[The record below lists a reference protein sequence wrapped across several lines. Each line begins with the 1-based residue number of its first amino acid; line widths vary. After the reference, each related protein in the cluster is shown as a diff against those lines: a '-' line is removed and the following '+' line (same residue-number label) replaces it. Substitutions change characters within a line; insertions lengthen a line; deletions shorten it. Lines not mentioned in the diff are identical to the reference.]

1 MCFSQKG
8 VGIMPL
14 ESNKKLYIMYILKT
28 LREYSDENHPLRQV
42 DIISK
47 IKSNFDVTLDRKTVS
62 RTLDSLI
69 DMGIDIVRL
78 DGGGCYIADRELEPS
93 EITYLI
99 DAVFSSKSISSKQ
112 ALNLTKKLSQMLSV
126 YKRKKYNYMYKTEE
140 INRTDNKQLFY
151 TIDQISE
158 AVEEGKQI
166 SFNYDR
172 YYFDEEQKSKQ
183 KEKEYIINPYFM
195 VNNQGKYY
203 LVCNYDY
210 FDDIA
215 NYRIE
220 QIKNVKILDTPI
232 KPITQIKGCEKGLDK
247 AKYINENI
255 YMFNTNTV
263 SAKIKIHNPYAVNYV
278 LEWFG
283 KDTYISKEK
292 DEIFATVRANETSLI
307 YWCLQYGES
316 VELVA
321 PKSTRKE
328 IKEIVENM
336 SKCYK

>member
-1 MCFSQKG
+1 
-8 VGIMPL
+8 MPL

-28 LREYSDENHPLRQV
+28 LKEYSDENHPLRQV
-42 DIISK
+42 DIIAK

-62 RTLDSLI
+62 RTIDSLM
-69 DMGIDIVRL
+69 DMGIDIVKL
-78 DGGGCYIADRELEPS
+78 DSGGCYIADRELEPS

-99 DAVFSSKSISSKQ
+99 DAIFSSKSISSKQ
-112 ALNLTKKLSQMLSV
+112 ALNLAKKLSNMLST

-140 INRTDNKQLFY
+140 VNRTDNKQLFY

-158 AVEEGKQI
+158 AIENDKQI

-172 YYFDEEQKSKQ
+172 YYYDAEQKSKQ
-183 KEKEYIINPYFM
+183 KDKEYIVNPYFM
-195 VNNQGKYY
+195 VNNLGKYY

-220 QIKNVKILDTPI
+220 QIKNVKILDTKV
-232 KPITQIKGCEKGLDK
+232 KPITKLKGCENGLDK

-255 YMFNTNTV
+255 YMFNTETV
-263 SAKIKIHNPYAVNYV
+263 TAKIKIHNPYSVNYV

-283 KDTYISKEK
+283 KDTNIYKENN
-292 DEIFATVRANETSLI
+292 EIFATIKANETSLI

-316 VELVA
+316 VELVS
-321 PKSTRKE
+321 PTSTRKE
-328 IKEIVENM
+328 IKEIVEEM
-336 SKCYK
+336 GKRYK

>member
-1 MCFSQKG
+1 
-8 VGIMPL
+8 MPL

-28 LREYSDENHPLRQV
+28 LKEYSDENNPLRQV

-47 IKSNFDVTLDRKTVS
+47 IKNNFDVILDRKTVS
-62 RTLDSLI
+62 RTIDSLI
-69 DMGIDIVRL
+69 DMGIDIVKL

-99 DAVFSSKSISSKQ
+99 DAIFSSKSISSKQ
-112 ALNLTKKLSQMLSV
+112 ALNLTKKLSNMLSV
-126 YKRKKYNYMYKTEE
+126 HKRKKYNYMYKVEE

-158 AVEEGKQI
+158 AIENGKQI

-172 YYFDEEQKSKQ
+172 YYFDEEQKTKQ
-183 KEKEYIINPYFM
+183 KDKEYIINPYFM

-210 FDDIA
+210 FDDID

-220 QIKNVKILDTPI
+220 QIKNVKILDTPV
-232 KPITQIKGCEKGLDK
+232 KPITKLSGCEQGIDK
-247 AKYINENI
+247 SKYINENI
-255 YMFNTNTV
+255 YMFNTETV
-263 SAKIKIHNPYAVNYV
+263 TAKIKIHNPYSVNYV

-283 KDTYISKEK
+283 KDTNIYKEN
-292 DEIFATVRANETSLI
+292 DEIFATIKANETSLI

-316 VELVA
+316 VELVS
-321 PKSTRKE
+321 PESTRKE
-328 IKEIVENM
+328 IKEIVEEM
-336 SKCYK
+336 GRRYK

>member
-1 MCFSQKG
+1 MS
-8 VGIMPL
+8 L

-28 LREYSDENHPLRQV
+28 LREYSDENHPLKQV

-47 IKSNFDVTLDRKTVS
+47 IKSNFNVTLDRKTVS

-69 DMGIDIVRL
+69 DMGIDIVKL
-78 DGGGCYIADRELEPS
+78 DGGGCYIVDRELEPS

-112 ALNLTKKLSQMLSV
+112 ALNLTQKLSQMLSIH
-126 YKRKKYNYMYKTEE
+126 KRKKYNYMYKTEE
-140 INRTDNKQLFY
+140 INRTDNKQLFF

-158 AVEEGKQI
+158 AIEEGKQI

-210 FDDIA
+210 FSDIA

-255 YMFNTNTV
+255 YMFNTNTI

-328 IKEIVENM
+328 INEIVEEM
-336 SKCYK
+336 WKRYK

>member
-1 MCFSQKG
+1 
-8 VGIMPL
+8 MPV

-28 LREYSDENHPLRQV
+28 LKEYSDENHPLRQI

-47 IKSNFDVTLDRKTVS
+47 INSSYGVTLDRKTIA
-62 RTLDSLI
+62 RTIDSLL
-69 DMGIDIVRL
+69 DMGIEIIKL
-78 DGGGCYIADRELEPS
+78 DGGGCYLADRELEPS

-99 DAVFSSKSISSKQ
+99 DAIFSSKSISSKQ
-112 ALNLTKKLSQMLSV
+112 ALRLSQKLSKMLSV

-140 INRTDNKQLFY
+140 VNRTNNKQLFF

-158 AVEEGKQI
+158 AIENNKQI
-166 SFNYDR
+166 SFNYNR
-172 YYFDEEQKSKQ
+172 YYYDAEQQAKQ
-183 KEKEYIINPYFM
+183 KDKEYIINPYFM

-215 NYRIE
+215 SYRIE
-220 QIKNVKILDTPI
+220 QIQNVKILDTPI
-232 KPITQIKGCEKGLDK
+232 KPITQVNGCENGIDK

-255 YMFNTNTV
+255 YMFNNQTIN
-263 SAKIKIHNPYAVNYV
+263 AKIKILKEYSLNYV

-283 KDTYISKEK
+283 KDINIYKHG
-292 DEIFATVRANETSLI
+292 DGIFADIKVNEQALI

-316 VELVA
+316 VELVQPSA
-321 PKSTRKE
+321 TRKKL
-328 IKEIVENM
+328 KEIVENM
-336 SKCYK
+336 YQIYK

>member
-1 MCFSQKG
+1 
-8 VGIMPL
+8 MPL

-28 LREYSDENHPLRQV
+28 LKEYSDEDHPIKQA

-47 IKSNFDVTLDRKTVS
+47 IDSSWGVKLDRKTVS

-69 DMGIDIVRL
+69 DMGIDIVKL

-99 DAVFSSKSISSKQ
+99 DAIFSSRTLSSKQ
-112 ALNLTKKLSQMLSV
+112 ALALSKKLSNMLSL
-126 YKRKKYNYMYKTEE
+126 YKRKKYNYIYKTEDVV
-140 INRTDNKQLFY
+140 RTDNKQLFFS
-151 TIDQISE
+151 IDLISE
-158 AVEEGKQI
+158 AIETGKQI

-172 YYFDEEQKSKQ
+172 HYLDDEKSEKQKQ
-183 KEKEYIINPYFM
+183 KEYVINPYFM

-215 NYRIE
+215 NYKLE
-220 QIKNVKILDTPI
+220 QIKNVKILNTPI
-232 KPITQIKGCEKGLDK
+232 KPITKIKGFEKGLDK

-255 YMFNTNTV
+255 YMFSTGTI
-263 SAKIKIHNPYAVNYV
+263 SAEIKINDEYAINYV

-283 KDTYISKEK
+283 KNTHLYKRNN
-292 DEIFATVRANETSLI
+292 EIFARIKANETALI
-307 YWCLQYGES
+307 YWCLQYGDY
-316 VELVA
+316 VELVS
-321 PKSTRKE
+321 PVDTRNKIKVIVDDMYNKYKE
-328 IKEIVENM
+328 NK
-336 SKCYK
+336 

>member
-140 INRTDNKQLFY
+140 INRTDNKQLFF

-158 AVEEGKQI
+158 AIEEGKQI

-210 FDDIA
+210 FSDIA